1 MKTKYEGIDK
11 EGNDRNIECSS
22 ILNKQIIKNMKS
34 TRFFN
39 YLAIL
44 LLASGFTACKKY
56 GIAVDDGYDNAA
68 ENQKSVTVDTN
79 MATIDRSGYAKA
91 RIFPGLVDQ
100 TEPRVTNQ
108 KFTLDLNFTPQTTE
122 NLRIQVAPQPQF
134 STGYYAAPGE
144 LVKIVVPAGVNGL
157 SMQIGGHTDNLTGKV
172 PLLRD
177 PIIYNRQQLY
187 PGINYMRNIY
197 GGTIYINAS
206 FAIKDPVAFTI
217 SGACVSP
224 DFILGVDTHESWKA
238 KVLASKVPWLELRS
252 KRVVFLVPRDKI
264 VNQFTNATE
273 PLTNIVESV
282 TLWNTV
288 FDQDYNGWMGLSD
301 DALDPRDR
309 SPQGQW
315 RGVLDLQLS
324 AGYGHSGFPF
334 VGTNDTEWFSSFT
347 SEARLK
353 ASFKTWGSYHEF
365 GHNCQQVNVW
375 SWSTLGETTNNLF
388 SFKVANRIGANY
400 SNLHPSVTSG
410 FPLAITY
417 ASTAGTKN
425 FDSDPAMDDPFKRM
439 TPFVQIFELYGYGAM
454 TKLYTEA
461 RYAQRLANNDLD
473 KHDFVY
479 EKLSEYCN
487 VDLIPFFEAWGILV
501 SPQSQAKIGQKYPIL
516 NKQIWTYNPL
526 TKTGGTATIVFT
538 NSVVSVSSP
547 AQEGSFAA
555 LVDGNLTTYYHS
567 QYSSPT
573 PAQTFPFTFILSAG
587 ANIPIKGMYFNGRAG
602 TNRAGDAK
610 EIEIFSSRDNIN
622 YTSVGTTTLPNSA
635 SRFEYIFPNGNI
647 NAKFYKVVIKNG
659 YSTNPYV
666 VFAEM
671 NLIKP

>member
-1 MKTKYEGIDK
+1 MFVIT
-11 EGNDRNIECSS
+11 N
-22 ILNKQIIKNMKS
+22 LNQIKNMKS
-34 TRFFN
+34 TRFLN
-39 YLAIL
+39 YILIL
-44 LLASGFTACKKY
+44 LLSIGFTACKKY
-56 GIAVDDGYDNAA
+56 GIEVPDGYDDASQNP
-68 ENQKSVTVDTN
+68 NNVSIDTN
-79 MATIDRSGYAKA
+79 MSNIDRSGYAKA

-100 TEPRVTNQ
+100 SEPRVTNQ
-108 KFTLDLNFTPQTTE
+108 KFTLDLNFSPQTKDI
-122 NLRIQVAPQPQF
+122 LRISVAPLPQF

-144 LVKIVVPAGVNGL
+144 LVKITVPAGINGL
-157 SMQIGGHTDNLTGKV
+157 SVQIGGHTDNLSGKV

-177 PIIYNRQQLY
+177 PIIFSRQQLY
-187 PGINYMRNIY
+187 PGVNYMRNIY
-197 GGTIYINAS
+197 GGTIYIHAS
-206 FAIKDPVAFTI
+206 FAYPEPVEFTI

-224 DFILGVDTHESWKA
+224 DFVLGVDNHDSWKA

-264 VNQFTNATE
+264 VSQFTNATE
-273 PLTNIVESV
+273 PLLNIAEPL
-282 TLWNTV
+282 TLWNAV
-288 FDQDYNGWMGLSD
+288 FENDYNGWMGLSD
-301 DALDPRDR
+301 NAADVRDR
-309 SPQGQW
+309 SPQSQW
-315 RGVLDLQLS
+315 RGVLDIQLTV
-324 AGYGHSGFPF
+324 GYGHSGFPF
-334 VGTNDTEWFSSFT
+334 VGLNDTEWFSSFT
-347 SEARLK
+347 SATRLK
-353 ASFKTWGSYHEF
+353 TSVNTWGSYHEF
-365 GHNCQQVNVW
+365 GHNCQQGSVW

-388 SFKVANRIGANY
+388 NFKVANRIGANY
-400 SNLHPSVTSG
+400 SVLHPAVTSG
-410 FPLAITY
+410 FPQAIAY
-417 ASTAGTKN
+417 ASTAGVKN
-425 FDSDPAMDDPFKRM
+425 FDSDVAMDDPFKRM

-454 TKLYTEA
+454 TKLYKEA

-501 SPQSQAKIGQKYPIL
+501 SPQSQAKIGAKYPL
-516 NKQIWTYNPL
+516 LTKQIWTYNPL
-526 TKTGGTATIVFT
+526 NKTGGTANIVYT
-538 NSVVSVSSP
+538 TTVVSVSSP

-555 LVDGNLTTYYHS
+555 LIDNNLSTYYHS

-573 PAQTFPFTFILSAG
+573 PAQTFPFTFIISAG

-622 YTSVGTTTLPNSA
+622 YTSVGTATLPNTA
-635 SRFEYIFPNGNI
+635 NRFDYIFPNGNI
-647 NAKFYKVVIKNG
+647 NARYYKVVIKNG

>member
-1 MKTKYEGIDK
+1 MFVITNLKT
-11 EGNDRNIECSS
+11 R
-22 ILNKQIIKNMKS
+22 IKNMKS
-34 TRFFN
+34 TRFLN
-39 YLAIL
+39 YFAIL
-44 LLASGFTACKKY
+44 LLASCFTACKKY
-56 GIAVDDGYDNAA
+56 GVAVEDGYDDASL
-68 ENQKSVTVDTN
+68 NQKSITVDTN
-79 MATIDRSGYAKA
+79 MANIDRTGYSKA
-91 RIFPGLVDQ
+91 RVFPGLVDQ
-100 TEPRVTNQ
+100 TEPRVNNQ
-108 KFTLDLNFTPQTTE
+108 KFTLDLNFTPQTTD
-122 NLRIQVAPQPQF
+122 NLRIQVAPQPLF

-144 LVKIVVPAGVNGL
+144 LVKIIVPAGVNGL

-177 PIIYNRQQLY
+177 PIIYNKQQLY
-187 PGINYMRNIY
+187 PGVNYMRNIY
-197 GGTIYINAS
+197 GGTIYINAA
-206 FAIKDPVAFTI
+206 FAIPTPVEFTI
-217 SGACVSP
+217 TGACVSP
-224 DFILGVDTHESWKA
+224 DFVLGVDTHETWKA

-264 VNQFTNATE
+264 VSQFNSATE
-273 PLTNIVESV
+273 PLVNIAEPM

-288 FDQDYNGWMGLSD
+288 FDEDYNGWMGLSD
-301 DALDPRDR
+301 NAIDIRDR

-315 RGVLDLQLS
+315 RGILDIQLT

-334 VGTNDTEWFSSFT
+334 VGLNDTEWFSSFT
-347 SEARLK
+347 SASRLK
-353 ASFKTWGSYHEF
+353 TSINTWGSYHEF

-388 SFKVANRIGANY
+388 SFKVANRINANY
-400 SNLHPSVTSG
+400 STLHPAVTSG
-410 FPLAITY
+410 FPQAITY

-425 FDSDPAMDDPFKRM
+425 FDSDAAINDPFKRM

-454 TKLYTEA
+454 TKLYSEA
-461 RYAQRLANNDLD
+461 RKAQRLANNDLD

-501 SPQSQAKIGQKYPIL
+501 SPLSQAKIGQKYSLL

-526 TKTGGTATIVFT
+526 NKTGGTGNIVYV
-538 NSVVSVSSP
+538 NSVVSASSP
-547 AQEGSFAA
+547 AQEGSTAA
-555 LVDGNLTTYYHS
+555 LVDNNLTTYYHS

-573 PAQTFPFTFILSAG
+573 PAQTYPFTFVLSAG
-587 ANIPIKGMYFNGRAG
+587 ANMPIKGMYFNGRAG
-602 TNRAGDAK
+602 GNRAGDAK

-622 YTSVGTTTLPNSA
+622 YTSIGTTTLPNTA
-635 SRFEYIFPNGNI
+635 NRFEYIFPNGNV
-647 NAKFYKVVIKNG
+647 NAKFFKVVIKNG
-659 YSTNPYV
+659 YSANPYV

>member
-1 MKTKYEGIDK
+1 
-11 EGNDRNIECSS
+11 
-22 ILNKQIIKNMKS
+22 MKS
-34 TRFFN
+34 TRFLN
-39 YLAIL
+39 YIVIL
-44 LLASGFTACKKY
+44 LLASGFIACKKY
-56 GIAVDDGYDNAA
+56 GIEVPDGYDDASQNP
-68 ENQKSVTVDTN
+68 NNSSIDTN
-79 MATIDRSGYAKA
+79 MANIDRSGYAKA

-100 TEPRVTNQ
+100 SEPRVKDA
-108 KFTLDLNFTPQTTE
+108 KFTLDLNFTTQTYE
-122 NLRIQVAPQPQF
+122 NLRIRTAPQPKY

-144 LVKIVVPAGVNGL
+144 LIKLIVPAGVNGL
-157 SMQIGGHTDNLTGKV
+157 YIQIGGHTDNLSGKV

-177 PIIYNRQQLY
+177 PIIFTRQQLY
-187 PGINYMRNIY
+187 PGVNYMRNIY
-197 GGTIYINAS
+197 GGTVYI
-206 FAIKDPVAFTI
+206 FATFAHTTPVEFTI

-224 DFILGVDTHESWKA
+224 DFILDVDTHDSWKA

-273 PLTNIVESV
+273 PLLNIAEPLS
-282 TLWNTV
+282 LWNTV

-301 DALDPRDR
+301 NAANPLDR

-315 RGVLDLQLS
+315 RGVLDIQLTN
-324 AGYGHSGFPF
+324 GYGHSGSPNSPEF
-334 VGTNDTEWFSSFT
+334 VGLNDSEWFSSFT
-347 SEARLK
+347 SATRLK
-353 ASFKTWGSYHEF
+353 TSINTWGSYHEF
-365 GHNCQQVNVW
+365 GHNCQQSSVW

-388 SFKVANRIGANY
+388 SFKVAKRINANY
-400 SNLHPSVTSG
+400 STLHPAVTSG
-410 FPLAITY
+410 FPLAIAY
-417 ASTAGTKN
+417 ASTAGAKN
-425 FDSDPAMDDPFKRM
+425 FDSDVAMNDPNTGPFMKM
-439 TPFVQIFELYGYGAM
+439 TPFIQIFELYGYGAM
-454 TKLYTEA
+454 TKLYTEG

-501 SPQSQAKIGQKYPIL
+501 SPQSQAKIGVKYPIL

-526 TKTGGTATIVFT
+526 NKTGGTANIVFT

-555 LVDGNLTTYYHS
+555 LVDNNLTTYYHS
-567 QYSSPT
+567 QYSNPT

-602 TNRAGDAK
+602 SNRAGDAK
-610 EIEIFSSRDNIN
+610 EIDIFSSRDNVN
-622 YTSVGTTTLPNSA
+622 YTFVGTTILPNTA
-635 SRFEYIFPNGNI
+635 NRFEYLFPNGNI
-647 NAKFYKVVIKNG
+647 NAKFYKVIVKSG